1 MASYII
7 RRVLW
12 LAPVL
17 FFVSLIT
24 FVLMH
29 SVEGG
34 PWDDGA
40 KRTEADRARLDERY
54 GLDDPLWRQY
64 ATFVTNALRGDL
76 GVSFSRTTQDVREII
91 WEGAKVSFVLG
102 GLAVGL
108 ATLIGVP
115 LGVLSAVKKN
125 GAWDYV
131 GVTVATAGA
140 AVPSFV
146 VGIFLILVFA
156 VRLDWFPVNGWG
168 SPREAVMP
176 VVALS
181 LLPMAYLARI
191 TRTAVLDVLHE
202 DYVRTAQAKGL
213 SRWTVLSRHVFRN
226 ALVPILTVLGPVAAA
241 TVTGSFIIETMFG
254 IPGIGREFIS
264 SIGRRDYGVIMG
276 TTLFY
281 CVIVA
286 LANLIVDVAYAFVD
300 PRIEQR

>member
-1 MASYII
+1 MASYIV

-17 FFVSLIT
+17 LFVSLIT

-40 KRTEADRARLDERY
+40 LRTDTDRARLDERY

-76 GVSFSRTTQDVREII
+76 GVSFSRTTDDVRDII
-91 WEGAKVSFVLG
+91 WDGFKVSFVLG
-102 GLAVGL
+102 ALAVGL
-108 ATLIGVP
+108 ATIVGVP
-115 LGVLSAVKKN
+115 LGVVSAVKKN
-125 GAWDYV
+125 GAWDYAAV
-131 GVTVATAGA
+131 MLATAGA

-168 SPREAVMP
+168 TPREAVMP
-176 VVALS
+176 VIALS

-191 TRTAVLDVLHE
+191 TRTSVLDVLNE
-202 DYVRTAQAKGL
+202 DYVRTARAKGL
-213 SRWTVLSRHVFRN
+213 SGWTVLSRHVFRN
-226 ALVPILTVLGPVAAA
+226 ALVPILTVIGPIAAA
-241 TVTGSFIIETMFG
+241 TITGSFIIETMFG

-281 CVIVA
+281 CVLIA
-286 LANLIVDVAYAFVD
+286 LANLMVDVAYAFVD